1 MSHTYEKLDGYKF
14 LCKIFAL
21 ISRNTNM
28 REIFQENVDD
38 ISNTANDEIVMT
50 YLAENW
56 DRFCSMVLDS
66 NPEIK
71 DCILEHFNQFHPGK
85 TKGTTLEKFQELW
98 KTQTVKALVKE
109 RRETRDPQVAFGIAE
124 TLAVGLDQS
133 NKDFYIGLDEAK
145 KILFLCLKYFVSCR
159 K

>member
-85 TKGTTLEKFQELW
+85 TKGIWNCGDSCGRTGSEQ
-98 KTQTVKALVKE
+98 Q
-109 RRETRDPQVAFGIAE
+109 G
-124 TLAVGLDQS
+124 
-133 NKDFYIGLDEAK
+133 
-145 KILFLCLKYFVSCR
+145 FLYWSG
-159 K
+159 